1 MQERRTAPRYRL
13 PLTVEVR
20 CVPMGTELELL
31 HARMEDVS
39 AQGLYFTSDQRI
51 AVGTRFNFSL
61 TLPTD
66 LTHDIDIVIDAQ
78 ARVVRVVE
86 KPENV
91 VKRVGIAALIE
102 RYNIIQAKPSTT

>member
-1 MQERRTAPRYRL
+1 M
-13 PLTVEVR
+13 
-20 CVPMGTELELL
+20 PMGTELELL

-61 TLPTD
+61 TLPTEH
-66 LTHDIDIVIDAQ
+66 THDSDIIIDAQ

-86 KPENV
+86 KSENV

-102 RYNIIQAKPSTT
+102 RYNIIQAKPSTS

>member
-20 CVPMGTELELL
+20 CVPMGKELELIN
-31 HARMEDVS
+31 ARMEDVS
-39 AQGLYFTSDQRI
+39 TQGLYFTSDQRI
-51 AVGTRFNFSL
+51 AVGTRFNFSP
-61 TLPTD
+61 TLPTELSHNSD
-66 LTHDIDIVIDAQ
+66 VVIDAQ

-102 RYNIIQAKPSTT
+102 R

>member
-1 MQERRTAPRYRL
+1 
-13 PLTVEVR
+13 
-20 CVPMGTELELL
+20 MGTELELL
-31 HARMEDVS
+31 HAGMEDVS

-61 TLPTD
+61 SLPTE
-66 LTHDIDIVIDAQ
+66 LTHDSDIVIDAQ

-91 VKRVGIAALIE
+91 LKRVGIAALIE

>member
-13 PLTVEVR
+13 PLTGEVR

-39 AQGLYFTSDQRI
+39 AQGLYFTSDQRLT
-51 AVGTRFNFSL
+51 VGTRFNFSL
-61 TLPTD
+61 TLLREPTYD
-66 LTHDIDIVIDAQ
+66 CYVVIVPQ

-86 KPENV
+86 NAENV

-102 RYNIIQAKPSTT
+102 RYNII